1 MYNLV
6 NEMVGELSQT
16 DTVKEN
22 ENLKRSPTHDTRPSG
37 QRGNSGEN

>member
-16 DTVKEN
+16 DTVKE
-22 ENLKRSPTHDTRPSG
+22 RSPTHDTRPSG